1 MKLKKICF
9 DVHESFV
16 STSSSYVQLFI
27 VIVIVVIFNFL
38 ALSTTENLESDAFL
52 WKREVRY
59 VSYII
64 SQTMK
69 NRYNDSTVKYT
80 KEVRFL
86 KKCVPSE
93 LLTVMGRS

>member
-16 STSSSYVQLFI
+16 SKSSSYVK
-27 VIVIVVIFNFL
+27 IFNFL
-38 ALSTTENLESDAFL
+38 ALSTTENLVPDAFL

-93 LLTVMGRS
+93 LLTVMDRS